1 MARLKPPASRESVG
15 CGRVRRGEKSPPCW
29 TRSDEQEHGKALRKQ
44 TNELAKRDR
53 EVNALLSYVDF
64 LISLV
69 NNEKTLSQARDATRF
84 TYATVF
90 FFPVGLAVTIFS
102 MSGPPDHTASVGM
115 VITAIVAL
123 VVTVAFLW
131 LVIRVPT
138 RLCPRDGGTDRLV
151 GVFRAG
157 KSEELIQA
165 SSVQEI
171 VKPITAN
178 PEKVDEADTNEESIS
193 PAGPGPSLVISLIR
207 SGYCLP

>member
-1 MARLKPPASRESVG
+1 MARLKPPASRD
-15 CGRVRRGEKSPPCW
+15 
-29 TRSDEQEHGKALRKQ
+29 DEQKHGKVLRKQ

-53 EVNALLSYVDF
+53 EINALLSHVDF

-69 NNEKTLSQARDATRF
+69 NKEKTLSQARDVTRF

-90 FFPVGLAVTIFS
+90 FLPVGLAVSIF
-102 MSGPPDHTASVGM
+102 M
-115 VITAIVAL
+115 
-123 VVTVAFLW
+123 
-131 LVIRVPT
+131 
-138 RLCPRDGGTDRLV
+138 

-157 KSEELIQA
+157 KSEELIHA

-193 PAGPGPSLVISLIR
+193 PAGHRSITRYISHKIGALSALR
-207 SGYCLP
+207 HRHAARENEGDDRA